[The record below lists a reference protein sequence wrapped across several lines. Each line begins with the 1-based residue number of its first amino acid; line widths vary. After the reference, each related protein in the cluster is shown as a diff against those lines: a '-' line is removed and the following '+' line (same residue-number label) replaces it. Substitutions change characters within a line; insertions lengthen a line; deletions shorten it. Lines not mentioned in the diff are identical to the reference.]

1 MKIKQFWL
9 LLGVMALS
17 IGGNGRVSASPLI
30 PLDWSTGTLCSTTP
44 CPTSMASAVLNTTPT
59 ALALFVHGK
68 GWAQGSAGFG
78 SLDGT
83 LKIDFDYTTISPGWW
98 EHFGVTLATN
108 GGGEFQA
115 GCSYSFAPGDNGGLC
130 GNRISE
136 WFDTYYSSRLLPEPS
151 ELWVGAYAT
160 KSGHFS
166 QSAVVSGTTAVT
178 FWIASSPYWYFGDH
192 HGFTWNLSNF
202 AFDYVPNPSSGV
214 PEPGTSALMLLGLAG
229 LALRRYWP
237 V

>member
-17 IGGNGRVSASPLI
+17 IGGNEGASASPII

-44 CPTSMASAVLNTTPT
+44 CPTSTASAVLNTTPT
-59 ALALFVHGK
+59 ALALFVDGK

-83 LKIDFDYTTISPGWW
+83 LKIDFDYTTVSPGWW
-98 EHFGVTLATN
+98 EVPGVTLATN

-115 GCSYSFAPGDNGGLC
+115 GCYWGFAPEDNGDLC
-130 GNRISE
+130 GNRLSE
-136 WFDTYYSSRLLPEPS
+136 VFDTYYSSRSLPEPS
-151 ELWVGAYAT
+151 ELWLGAYAT
-160 KSGHFS
+160 KTGHFS
-166 QSAVVSGTTAVT
+166 RSAVVLGTTVVT
-178 FWIASSPYWYFGDH
+178 FWNASSGYWYMYDH
-192 HGFTWNLSNF
+192 YGFTFNLSNF
-202 AFDYVPNPSSGV
+202 AFDYVPSPSSGV
-214 PEPGTSALMLLGLAG
+214 PEPGTWALVLLGLAG